1 MLKKRILGL
10 VLALALT
17 ALLAV
22 PAGAAESVASGEV
35 GGTVTVTGI
44 SPSYGAVDPT
54 VSVVITGTGF
64 ILGGV
69 EASSVEVSDT
79 GVTAAITDVV
89 DANTI
94 NADFTIAAGA
104 ASGPRNVS
112 VTVDGV
118 TGTGNNLFVVDGSI
132 TVNPPATIP
141 LGALIP
147 NTTETGNIALT
158 NMVSTNLI
166 DWEVSVKD
174 NINGGFLKD
183 GDTSLSASNK
193 FQIGA
198 TAGVVDSDT
207 GFNYTEEDGTSPTLY
222 WSQAVPA
229 EAAPGT
235 YSITLTFTASAP

>member
-22 PAGAAESVASGEV
+22 PAGAQTVVGGEV
-35 GGTVTVTGI
+35 GDVTVTVV
-44 SPSYGAVDPT
+44 SPSYGALNST